1 MNTSE
6 YFIGL
11 MSGTSLDS
19 IDAVLVSFHQD
30 TPKLIGSLT
39 NELPD
44 GIRKL
49 ILQLNSSG
57 IAEIELLADLDPLL
71 GKLFAHTCLTLLDKY
86 SIDPSLV
93 CAIGSHGQTIRHLPH
108 KEYTLQ
114 IGDPNVIAELTGITT
129 IADFRRRDLAAGGQ
143 GAPLVPAFHYQCFH
157 SSTRNR
163 VIVNIGG
170 MANITL
176 LPSNTDKPIV
186 GYDTGPG
193 NVLIDSWITQ
203 HQNLP
208 FDTNGEWAA
217 SGNINTLLLTQFL
230 SEPFFN
236 QPFPKSTGRELFN
249 NDWINT
255 NVLKTVSGTKEKSIS
270 EADIQATLTELT
282 AKSIADAI
290 KCHSLKESEIYIC
303 GGGSHNK
310 YLLSRLSFHLNC
322 QVQSTETLGIHPNWV
337 EACAFAWLA
346 YRTLNHKAGNLAAV
360 TGAKGDRILGGI
372 YLA

>member
-19 IDAVLVSFHQD
+19 IDAVLVSFQQG

-39 NELPD
+39 SELPD
-44 GIRKL
+44 DIRKL

-57 IAEIELLADLDPLL
+57 DAEIELLANLDPLL
-71 GKLFAHTCLTLLDKY
+71 GKLFAQTCLTLLDKY
-86 SIDPSLV
+86 SIDPSV
-93 CAIGSHGQTIRHLPH
+93 VSAIGSHGQTIRHLPH
-108 KEYTLQ
+108 KNYTLQ

-129 IADFRRRDLAAGGQ
+129 VADFRRRDLAAGGQ
-143 GAPLVPAFHYQCFH
+143 GAPLVPAFHYQCFN

-170 MANITL
+170 MANITI
-176 LPSNTDKPIV
+176 LPASLDEPVV

-193 NVLIDSWITQ
+193 NVLIDSWIAQ

-208 FDTNGEWAA
+208 YDANGQWAA
-217 SGNINTLLLTQFL
+217 SGNINSHLLTQFL

-249 NDWINT
+249 KEWINT
-255 NVLKTVSGTKEKSIS
+255 NILKTLSKTAEKSIS
-270 EADIQATLTELT
+270 EVDIQATLTELT
-282 AKSIADAI
+282 AKSVADAI
-290 KCHSLKESEIYIC
+290 KDHSLFEPEIYIC

-310 YLLSRLSFHLNC
+310 HLLDRLSFHLNSH
-322 QVQSTETLGIHPNWV
+322 VQSTEALGLHPNWV

-346 YRTLNHKAGNLAAV
+346 YRTLNHKTGNLAAV
-360 TGAKGDRILGGI
+360 TGAKGERILGGI